1 MGGLISQAVT
11 AELDVRVFLR
21 VPKQLLQT
29 RREGRSYLLEG
40 ELLTQTPAALAFQLI
55 AVPHDE

>member
-1 MGGLISQAVT
+1 MGQAVT

-21 VPKQLLQT
+21 VPKQLLQA

-40 ELLTQTPAALAFQLI
+40 KLLQQTPAALA
-55 AVPHDE
+55 V